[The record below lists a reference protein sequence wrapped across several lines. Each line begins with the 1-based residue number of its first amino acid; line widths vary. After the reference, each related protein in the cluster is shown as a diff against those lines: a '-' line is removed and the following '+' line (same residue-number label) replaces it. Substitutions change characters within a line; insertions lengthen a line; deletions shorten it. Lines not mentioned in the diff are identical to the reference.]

1 MTEIYYL
8 EVGWVAQHLIML
20 PTQRLSLQTNIQ
32 KFYQNLIKEKITFSS
47 SFSRIIVY
55 LKYLKI
61 ILLSN
66 GEASCL

>member
-8 EVGWVAQHLIML
+8 EAGWMAQHLIML

-61 ILLSN
+61 ILLSD